1 MHQYQMRGI
10 KSSMTLFLHA
20 ADLLHK
26 QRKFR
31 MVKMYIKRHFNRR
44 LTSEIFV
51 PLISQKSEYPLL
63 LSESQIKGKIRHV
76 SGWIL
81 RDECSIFCK

>member
-20 ADLLHK
+20 ADLLQK

-31 MVKMYIKRHFNRR
+31 MVKMYIKRHFNRG
-44 LTSEIFV
+44 LH
-51 PLISQKSEYPLL
+51 QKYLYP
-63 LSESQIKGKIRHV
+63 
-76 SGWIL
+76 
-81 RDECSIFCK
+81 